1 LSAPSLPLALQRRL
15 TSYYGLDDTPEVDA
29 FVRVVVEPWQ
39 RERLL
44 VRDGDDGVE
53 VALELPAA
61 ALAERAPLTLDDLCQ
76 VVEGVSHFVL
86 IAERARCEL
95 PTTHLE
101 LELQAEIDKFVLLSA
116 SDTACLGRSFSNDG
130 GLHAPVLRRRLFG
143 AVRFTDPPGTERG
156 DRYRM
161 VHQLAGGYASRL
173 ERDFIRRDRP
183 VELRS
188 ELRRFYRAGQ
198 AAKIALAR
206 AA

>member
-1 LSAPSLPLALQRRL
+1 LSAPSLPLSLQRRI
-15 TSYYGLDDTPEVDA
+15 THFYGLDETPEVDA
-29 FVRVVVEPWQ
+29 FVRVLDDPSR

-44 VRDGDDGVE
+44 VRDGGDDGVE

-61 ALAERAPLTLDDLCQ
+61 ALGERAPFSLDDLCQ

-116 SDTACLGRSFSNDG
+116 SDTAGLEASND
-130 GLHAPVLRRRLFG
+130 GLHAPALRQRLFG
-143 AVRFTDPPGTERG
+143 PARFLDPPGTERG

-161 VHQLAGGYASRL
+161 VHDLAGRYACRL
-173 ERDFIRRDRP
+173 ERDFIRRARH

-198 AAKIALAR
+198 TTKIALAR